1 MTKVR
6 SDMSVS
12 LDGYVCD
19 PKAKDPPYLDEGF
32 FRVTSWATELAT
44 WRERR
49 GRGSGTTDVDDA
61 VVAEMFAQAGAYV
74 MGRRMFDSGEEPWG
88 DDPPFKAPVFVVT
101 HRARESLERSGGTAF
116 FFVTDS
122 HGVTHL
128 SFRFPGGLW
137 PTTRPLPRAYRSN
150 GASDPGPHHPGLAGG
165 CPK

>member
-12 LDGYVCD
+12 LDGYVCG

-88 DDPPFKAPVFVVT
+88 ESAIQGPGVRGHPPGT
-101 HRARESLERSGGTAF
+101 GTAGAQRR
-116 FFVTDS
+116 DS
-122 HGVTHL
+122 LLLRH
-128 SFRFPGGLW
+128 RF
-137 PTTRPLPRAYRSN
+137 TRRHPPELPLPRWALADHP
-150 GASDPGPHHPGLAGG
+150 AST
-165 CPK
+165 KSISIERRI

>member
-49 GRGSGTTDVDDA
+49 GRGSGTTEVLP
-61 VVAEMFAQAGAYV
+61 
-74 MGRRMFDSGEEPWG
+74 SI
-88 DDPPFKAPVFVVT
+88 VT
-101 HRARESLERSGGTAF
+101 QIMSSLGSSYGIWLGNADYLGIQQF
-116 FFVTDS
+116 CQNVQL
-122 HGVTHL
+122 V
-128 SFRFPGGLW
+128 
-137 PTTRPLPRAYRSN
+137 
-150 GASDPGPHHPGLAGG
+150 
-165 CPK
+165 K